1 MHDFLIIGGGVI
13 GLTCALRLAEAGA
26 SVTLLERGEFGRESS
41 WAGGGILAPLY
52 PWRYAETINALAL
65 RGRQLYDQWLPRLHR
80 QSGIDPELHRCGLL
94 LLDSD
99 CIAEASDWARQ
110 WRHAWVRL
118 DGAALTTHFPTL
130 SPRTGE
136 ALWLPEQ
143 ASLRNP
149 RLLQA
154 LLAVLADMPRVRLV
168 PQCTVSGLRTVG
180 GRVEAVLGS
189 QGEWCADQVI
199 VTAGAWSS
207 SLLPTPPTLP
217 VTPVRGQM
225 LLYQGNG
232 LLSTMLL
239 AAGHYLIPRRDGLIL
254 VGSTVEQVGFDCAVT
269 AAARTELMAV
279 AGQLL
284 PALAEREPVAHW
296 AGLRPGAPQGTPF
309 IGRWPG
315 IDNLH
320 LNCGHFR
327 NGLVMAP
334 AAAELLVDLLLGQPP
349 RVDAAAFDPARLL
362 AAAAI
367 RD

>member
-13 GLTCALRLAEAGA
+13 GLTCALRLAEADA
-26 SVTLLERGEFGRESS
+26 SVTVLERGEFGREAS

-52 PWRYAETINALAL
+52 PWRYAAAINTLAL
-65 RGRQLYDQWLPRLHR
+65 RGRQLYDQWLPQLHR
-80 QSGIDPELHRCGLL
+80 QSGIDPQLHRCGLL

-99 CIAEASDWARQ
+99 CISEASDWARQ
-110 WRHAWVRL
+110 WRHSWVRL
-118 DGAALTTHFPTL
+118 DGAALATHFPTL
-130 SPRTGE
+130 SPIADD

-154 LLAVLADMPRVRLV
+154 LLAVLGEMPNVQLV
-168 PQCTVSGLRTVG
+168 PQCAVSGLRTAD
-180 GRVEAVLGS
+180 GRVETVQSS
-189 QGEWCADQVI
+189 QGEWRAGQVI

-207 SLLPTPPTLP
+207 ALLPTPPSLP

-225 LLYQGNG
+225 LLYQGSG
-232 LLSTMLL
+232 LLPTMLL
-239 AAGHYLIPRRDGLIL
+239 AEGHYLIPRRDGLIL

-269 AAARTELMAV
+269 AAARSELMAV
-279 AGQLL
+279 AGRLL
-284 PALAEREPVAHW
+284 PALREREPIGHW
-296 AGLRPGAPQGTPF
+296 AGLRPGAPQGLPF

-315 IDNLH
+315 IANLH

-349 RVDAAAFDPARLL
+349 QIDAAAFDPAQRL
-362 AAAAI
+362 AAI